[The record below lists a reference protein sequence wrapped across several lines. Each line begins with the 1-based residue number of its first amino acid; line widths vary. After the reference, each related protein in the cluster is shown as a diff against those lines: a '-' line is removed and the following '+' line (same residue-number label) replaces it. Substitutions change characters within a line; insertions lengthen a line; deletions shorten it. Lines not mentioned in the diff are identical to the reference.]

1 MFACLCWLGM
11 LAIFFGVVLEIREK
25 RSGNSLGDMHFWVRI
40 GSAVCWLLSLGL
52 MSFAVLARWPHA
64 GNEIEKHIFA
74 GFLLAGLGFFLLAL
88 LVSLVDFVLFWRIR
102 AARRR
107 QLINEMDQWIQDKIE
122 EQDNA
127 SSDDK

>member
-1 MFACLCWLGM
+1 M
-11 LAIFFGVVLEIREK
+11 
-25 RSGNSLGDMHFWVRI
+25 
-40 GSAVCWLLSLGL
+40 
-52 MSFAVLARWPHA
+52 

-74 GFLLAGLGFFLLAL
+74 RFLLAGLGFFLWAL

-127 SSDDK
+127 SSDDKSISSE